1 MDGPGREHCI
11 EHWWLECSLQIRE
24 LEVVTRPHHEN
35 WGTEEGWK
43 TARQKGKEKKLKMDK
58 E

>member
-1 MDGPGREHCI
+1 M
-11 EHWWLECSLQIRE
+11 QIRE